1 MLMMMAAMMNVMIKF
16 MGSVDDGSNCSHNDG
31 YGNKSHDSNGVND
44 DTNRVKIASD
54 NHRDQ

>member
-1 MLMMMAAMMNVMIKF
+1 MMMAAMMNVMIKF

-31 YGNKSHDSNGVND
+31 YDNKSHDSGGVND